1 MKENVKKAL
10 EIIQNYQGPTIRIM
24 EVCGTHTHEI
34 FRSGIR
40 QLLPESVQLISGP
53 GCPVCVTPVGYI
65 DQAISLALDHHCTIC
80 TFGDLIR
87 VPGSQSSLQK
97 ARSQGALIEMIYSP
111 LDAVSYAQ
119 AHPDQAVVLLAV
131 GFETTTPLACK
142 AILNAK
148 EKDLKNFSVLCANK
162 TMEQAYYALADSAD
176 AFLYPGHVATIT
188 GCQIYRD
195 LATKGISGVVA
206 GFTTS
211 ELIMAIAMI
220 IKKLE
225 KGQAFFVNCYPRV
238 VSEQG
243 SPSARKLMTTV
254 MEAKDSQWRGL
265 GIIKQSGLK
274 IKEEYEAFDAL
285 KKYHLKE
292 ELGKANPLC
301 RCGDVLKGAC
311 LPKDCSVYGKG
322 CTPEHPIGACM
333 VSNEG
338 ACSAFYKY
346 SIK

>member
-1 MKENVKKAL
+1 MKENIQKAV
-10 EIIQNYQGPTIRIM
+10 EIIRNYQGDEIRIM

-40 QLLPESVQLISGP
+40 QILPEKVHLISGP

-65 DQAISLALDHHCTIC
+65 DQAISLALEHHCTIC

-87 VPGSQSSLQK
+87 VPGSHLSLQQ
-97 ARSQGALIEMIYSP
+97 ARQQGASIEMIYSP
-111 LDAVSYAQ
+111 LDAVSFAEK
-119 AHPDQAVVLLAV
+119 HPEQEIVLLAV

-142 AILNAK
+142 AILKAK
-148 EKDLKNFSVLCANK
+148 EKNLKNFSVLSANK
-162 TMEQAYYALADSAD
+162 TMEQAYYALSDSAD

-188 GCQIYRD
+188 GCQIYRN
-195 LATKGISGVVA
+195 LAKKDISGVVA

-220 IKKLE
+220 LKKHK
-225 KGQAFFVNCYPRV
+225 KGEAFFVNCYPRV

-243 SPSARKLMTTV
+243 SLPARNLIETV
-254 MEAKDSQWRGL
+254 MEACDSQWRGL
-265 GIIKQSGLK
+265 GNIAQSGLR
-274 IKEEYEAFDAL
+274 IKAEYASYDAY

-292 ELGKANPLC
+292 ELGQAHPLC
-301 RCGDVLKGAC
+301 RCGDVLKGKC

-346 SIK
+346 SIE